1 MLLPR
6 FDTSSVSLPEL
17 IQASNRLSSEVLHSA
32 LQNAETRQIES
43 GSITKARSADGQ
55 SMDRL
60 VEGSAELL
68 RELVS
73 GGSYRAF
80 SIGKLTVNVEPL
92 PSSLQTDTRPP
103 NISVKDLTM

>member
-1 MLLPR
+1 
-6 FDTSSVSLPEL
+6 
-17 IQASNRLSSEVLHSA
+17 
-32 LQNAETRQIES
+32 
-43 GSITKARSADGQ
+43 
-55 SMDRL
+55 MDRL

-73 GGSYRAF
+73 GESYGAF

-103 NISVKDLTM
+103 YIAVNDLAM